1 MSYYLNSLQI
11 RSHLELDSIG
21 IFIFIVLETRTNSL
35 YVRRII
41 VKYDFLV
48 VGAGLYGAVFAQQAK
63 ENVSF
68 GGRIGEYKYYDMD
81 TTVLQALK
89 LSNQLLG

>member
-1 MSYYLNSLQI
+1 M
-11 RSHLELDSIG
+11 
-21 IFIFIVLETRTNSL
+21 
-35 YVRRII
+35 
-41 VKYDFLV
+41 KYDFLV